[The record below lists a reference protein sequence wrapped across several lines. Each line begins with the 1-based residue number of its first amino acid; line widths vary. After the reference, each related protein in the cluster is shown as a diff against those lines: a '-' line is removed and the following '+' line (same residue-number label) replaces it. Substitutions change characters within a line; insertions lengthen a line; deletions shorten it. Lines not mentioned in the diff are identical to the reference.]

1 MIVTSSLNYFFQ
13 VDGHFG
19 GITFP
24 VRESYYLVSD
34 TLILTCQRRRCS
46 HSVELYSLS
55 PPFTEANC
63 GSPAFIV
70 PQKESGVK
78 SMMGLEVR
86 KEQEIENMVTILK
99 QIELPDILLLT
110 RDANTLLMRQ
120 KESENMEK
128 EVV

>member
-1 MIVTSSLNYFFQ
+1 
-13 VDGHFG
+13 
-19 GITFP
+19 
-24 VRESYYLVSD
+24 
-34 TLILTCQRRRCS
+34 
-46 HSVELYSLS
+46 
-55 PPFTEANC
+55 
-63 GSPAFIV
+63 
-70 PQKESGVK
+70 
-78 SMMGLEVR
+78 MGLEVR

>member
-1 MIVTSSLNYFFQ
+1 M
-13 VDGHFG
+13 
-19 GITFP
+19 
-24 VRESYYLVSD
+24 
-34 TLILTCQRRRCS
+34 
-46 HSVELYSLS
+46 
-55 PPFTEANC
+55 
-63 GSPAFIV
+63 FIV
-70 PQKESGVK
+70 SQKEGEVI

-120 KESENMEK
+120 KESENMREK